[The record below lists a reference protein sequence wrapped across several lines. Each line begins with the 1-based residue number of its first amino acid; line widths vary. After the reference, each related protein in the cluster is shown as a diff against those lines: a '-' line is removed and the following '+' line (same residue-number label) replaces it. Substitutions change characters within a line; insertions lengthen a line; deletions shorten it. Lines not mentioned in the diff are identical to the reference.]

1 MRTINFFYTPR
12 MENFNCRNDI
22 IYLIRHLSK
31 LLKADF
37 DERVAK
43 LGLTG
48 EQARILFFV
57 YRNSKNNLVTHQN
70 DIEKHFSLAKSTVN
84 GFVTRL
90 VKNGF
95 IIKRKTHP
103 YAELEITQLGIDAIT
118 NIDHGRVETINKL
131 FQGYDEE
138 EIKNTIKRLN
148 VLIDNLEGGIEDDT

>member
-1 MRTINFFYTPR
+1 
-12 MENFNCRNDI
+12 MENFDCRNDI

-48 EQARILFFV
+48 EQARILFFI
-57 YRNSKNNLVTHQN
+57 YRNTKDGLVTHQN

-95 IIKRKTHP
+95 LLKRNVHP

-118 NIDHGRVETINKL
+118 NIDQGRIETINKL
-131 FQGYDEE
+131 FNGYDDK

-148 VLIDNLEGGIEDDT
+148 VLIDNLEGGNKDVT